1 VQNEEADAS
10 ISSLTFQGFLCIRQ
24 KLYQQAIKAFT
35 RACKQSDPGADR
47 DKLYTNLGYL
57 YLKLGQPEQAVN
69 AFNAVA
75 HATFK
80 PIIGLAL
87 AYYRSGQLEQS
98 YSIYN
103 SVLASVVGQDDEK
116 AATILVA
123 MASMVYE
130 FQGERDTKTVLYQ
143 W

>member
-1 VQNEEADAS
+1 M
-10 ISSLTFQGFLCIRQ
+10 L
-24 KLYQQAIKAFT
+24 AF
-35 RACKQSDPGADR
+35 RRSRFKDSCAFARGYINKQSRHSHVLANSLIPGR
-47 DKLYTNLGYL
+47 TDKLYTNLGYL
-57 YLKLGQPEQAVN
+57 YLKIGQPEQAVN
-69 AFNAVA
+69 SFNAVA